1 MARYARSVEKLP
13 CTNFECFFK
22 NIKKE
27 NIMKKALVIL
37 LALTM
42 VMSMMAIAPIGVAAE
57 DEIAVGSVAADYKPE
72 GTAIKTAEEFAA
84 MDPAGTYYLANNITI
99 SESYKSNFTGTFDGN
114 GKVITTTVPTFIEV
128 NGTIKNLTVE
138 GNISS
143 EAGIGYDS
151 NAVSTGD
158 PALNYIAGV
167 ACAAA
172 TTTSTYFINV
182 CNKASLASNVSA
194 KGGIVGVACPT
205 AKAEDGITVNFTDCA
220 NYGSI
225 IGKHDSRTDCDNGG
239 ILAFLG
245 GAANTEV
252 TYAYFTN
259 CYNYAT
265 INAGGRPGGI
275 GGYLR
280 VSVTIKNCHNYG
292 DILSTSNYCGGIVG
306 RCGTNGGH
314 NNYVFTDSS
323 NSGDISV
330 FSGQGAGFVGY
341 SGACDS
347 YTFKNCVNN
356 GSVYAEKSQATTK
369 NIDLAGFLGNMRQT
383 GSDYVDTIYF
393 ENCVNNGT
401 IGIKGLVGGQSG
413 NARYCSGFVNK
424 PRVEKSFTMINCINN
439 GEIYADGVT
448 QGGSNAAGLVALV
461 LFKNKT
467 NDGAKFVNCVNNGN
481 VVSTGKAGGVVSE
494 VGAADQYGNAEFI
507 GCGNNGNVL
516 SETNN
521 AGGVICYVYGTQ
533 YEGADFLYCFNT
545 GAVESKTSYAGGI
558 LAYSNDY
565 AVTTNMQYCYSAGKV
580 TSGKAAAGDFGTG
593 VVDGAVKAI
602 TMYTYTN
609 SLGNTKYFV
618 APADGKV
625 TIANDVVTFTAN
637 AAYNY
642 TNENVVN
649 GETLAGAKRYGY
661 TDTLGNKW
669 VFMTS
674 SAVSGVVAITEN
686 AGAAPTIVC
695 GGYTLHVM
703 PWNVTANT
711 TAELMQ
717 FDGNPSAT
725 ALMWNN
731 KGQQDFSNNNYVLE
745 GIATSAYVCGVG
757 ASWGAMQSDVGVNYV
772 KEDAFASGEIAYLLN
787 EAVGENVFYQNLNE
801 KLFTVDTYPTTDAT
815 HAKVVKQG
823 GVYGNLLFEENAD
836 VTPPTGDATV
846 YVVIALAV
854 STVSLAALAV
864 VKKRK
869 EN

>member
-1 MARYARSVEKLP
+1 
-13 CTNFECFFK
+13 
-22 NIKKE
+22 
-27 NIMKKALVIL
+27 MKKALVIL

-42 VMSMMAIAPIGVAAE
+42 VMSMMAIAPIGVSAA
-57 DEIAVGSVAADYKPE
+57 DEVAIGSVAADYKPE

-84 MDPAGTYYLANNITI
+84 MDPAGTYYLANDITI
-99 SESYKSNFTGTFDGN
+99 SKTYEANFTGTFDGN
-114 GKVITTTVPTFIEV
+114 GKTITTTVPTFMEV
-128 NGTIKNLTVE
+128 NGTIKNLTVA
-138 GNISS
+138 GSISTE
-143 EAGIGYDS
+143 EAIGYDS
-151 NAVSTGD
+151 NAVDTG
-158 PALNYIAGV
+158 ANVLNYIAGV

-172 TTTSTYFINV
+172 TSATTNFINV
-182 CNKASLASNVSA
+182 CNKVSLASNLCA
-194 KGGIVGVACPT
+194 KGGIAGVACPT
-205 AKAEDGITVNFTDCA
+205 AMADSGITVNFTDCA
-220 NYGSI
+220 NYGTI

-245 GAANTEV
+245 GSANANF

-280 VSVTIKNCHNYG
+280 TSVTVTNCHNYG
-292 DILSTSNYCGGIVG
+292 DILSTSNYCGGIIG

-323 NSGDISV
+323 NSGDVSV

-356 GSVYAEKSQATTK
+356 GAVYAEKSQATTK

-401 IGIKGLVGGQSG
+401 IGTKGLVGGQEG

-545 GAVESKTSYAGGI
+545 GAIESKTSYAGGI
-558 LAYSNDY
+558 LAYTNDY
-565 AVTTNMQYCYSAGKV
+565 AVTTNVQYCYSAGKI
-580 TSGKAAAGDFGTG
+580 TSGRTVTGDFGTG
-593 VVDGAVKAI
+593 VVDGAVSDIKI
-602 TMYTYTN
+602 YTYTN
-609 SLGNTKYFV
+609 SLGNTKYFIT
-618 APADGKV
+618 PAAGKV

-637 AAYNY
+637 TAYNY

-649 GETLAGAKRYGY
+649 GETLAAGKRYGY
-661 TDTLGNKW
+661 TDANGDKW

-674 SAVSGVVAITEN
+674 SAVSGVVSIADN

-695 GGYTLHVM
+695 GGYTLHCM
-703 PWNVTANT
+703 PWNVVDNT
-711 TAELMQ
+711 TVELMQ
-717 FDGNPSAT
+717 FDENPGAT

-745 GIATSAYVCGVG
+745 GIAPSAYVIGSG
-757 ASWGAMQSDVGVNYV
+757 ASWGAMQSDTGVNYV
-772 KEDAFASGEIAYLLN
+772 QADAFASGEIAYLIN
-787 EAVGENVFYQNLNE
+787 EAVGETVFYQNLIE
-801 KLFTVDTYPTTDAT
+801 TLFTVDAYPTTDAT
-815 HAKVVKQG
+815 HAKVVLQG
-823 GVYGNLLFEENAD
+823 GTYSNQLFEQNPD
-836 VTPPTGDATV
+836 VTPPTGDATI

>member
-84 MDPAGTYYLANNITI
+84 MDPAGTYYLANDITI
-99 SESYKSNFTGTFDGN
+99 DATYASSFTGTFDGN
-114 GKVITTTVPTFIEV
+114 GKTITTSVPLFV
-128 NGTIKNLTVE
+128 ALDGNVKNLTIG
-138 GNISS
+138 GNIVITV
-143 EAGIGYDS
+143 EPTEHKAEGWAGALANIAGQYAPVTITNVVNKAPLTSTVAGLAGFVGMAMNDTS
-151 NAVSTGD
+151 NAVTFTNCV
-158 PALNYIAGV
+158 NY
-167 ACAAA
+167 
-172 TTTSTYFINV
+172 
-182 CNKASLASNVSA
+182 
-194 KGGIVGVACPT
+194 GGIVCGVDSTGKDCGGFVGQYDGAGND
-205 AKAEDGITVNFTDCA
+205 AEQRLKFIDCV
-220 NYGSI
+220 NYG
-225 IGKHDSRTDCDNGG
+225 
-239 ILAFLG
+239 
-245 GAANTEV
+245 
-252 TYAYFTN
+252 
-259 CYNYAT
+259 T
-265 INAGGRPGGI
+265 INACGRPGGI
-275 GGYLR
+275 IGYAN
-280 VSVTIKNCHNYG
+280 S
-292 DILSTSNYCGGIVG
+292 STYFEGCVNNGVIQSTHNYCGGIVG
-306 RCGTNGGH
+306 RASTDAGTGHVYTFIDCTNNGDVDV
-314 NNYVFTDSS
+314 YSS
-323 NSGDISV
+323 
-330 FSGQGAGFVGY
+330 QGAGFVGY
-341 SGACDS
+341 SGGVKA
-347 YTFKNCVNN
+347 YEFKNCVNN
-356 GSVYAEKSQATTK
+356 GDVYPNKNVAATN
-369 NIDLAGFLGNMRQT
+369 NIDLAGFVGNFRQNEKNSHFT
-383 GSDYVDTIYF
+383 DTIYF

-401 IGIKGLVGGQSG
+401 IGVKDLYGGQDG
-413 NARYCSGFVNK
+413 NSRYSAGFINK
-424 PRVEKSFTMINCINN
+424 PRVITSLTMINCINN
-439 GEIYADGVT
+439 GDIYANNVYL
-448 QGGSNAAGLVALV
+448 GGSNAAGLVTYV

-467 NDGAKFVNCVNNGN
+467 NEGATFTNCINNGE
-481 VVSTGKAGGVVSE
+481 VLSTGQAGGITSSI
-494 VGAADQYGNAEFI
+494 GTGNQYGNARFTA
-507 GCGNNGNVL
+507 CGNTGKIT
-516 SETNN
+516 SDTNY
-521 AGGVICYVYGTQ
+521 AGGVASYAYGTQ
-533 YEGADFLYCFNT
+533 YEGADFKYCFNT
-545 GAVESKTSYAGGI
+545 GDIHSGTSYAGGI
-558 LAYSNDY
+558 IAYSNDY
-565 AVTTNMQYCYSAGKV
+565 SVDTNIQYCYSAGKV
-580 TSGKAAAGDFGTG
+580 TSDKAAKADFGTG
-593 VVDGAVKAI
+593 VVDGAVAAI
-602 TMYTYTN
+602 SMYTYTN
-609 SLGNTKYFV
+609 SLGNTKYFY

-649 GETLAGAKRYGY
+649 GETLEGAKRYGY

-711 TAELMQ
+711 TVELMQ
-717 FDGNPSAT
+717 FDTNPSAT

-731 KGQQDFSNNNYVLE
+731 KGQSDFSNHNYILE

-757 ASWGAMQSDVGVNYV
+757 ASWGAMQSDVGVTYV
-772 KEDAFASGEIAYLLN
+772 DEAAFTSGEIAHLLN
-787 EAVGENVFYQNLNE
+787 EAIGEVVFYQNLNE

-823 GVYGNLLFEENAD
+823 NVYGNLLFEENAD